1 MMETTMASKP
11 SKPKVARAKVVQT
24 RDRSGEKPTAI
35 TIKGSLEW
43 RDWVDRGAS
52 HCRTDVA
59 KLVDSALVDYLRA
72 RGFTEEAPER

>member
-1 MMETTMASKP
+1 MAKAKSKP
-11 SKPKVARAKVVQT
+11 APKKMARNRT
-24 RDRSGEKPTAI
+24 GEKPTAI
-35 TIKGSLEW
+35 TIKGALAW

-59 KLVDSALVDYLRA
+59 KLVDSALVEYLKA